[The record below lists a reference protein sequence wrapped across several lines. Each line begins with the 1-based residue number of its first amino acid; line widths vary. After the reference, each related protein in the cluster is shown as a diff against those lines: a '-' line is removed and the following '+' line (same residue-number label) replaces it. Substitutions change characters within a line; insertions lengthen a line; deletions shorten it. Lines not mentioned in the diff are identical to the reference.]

1 MMEGEGKKLWVAD
14 PDHGFRLGKL
24 VDIGAETLTIEP
36 FDSPGRVIITFL
48 CLYISNFILLISFII
63 ADNSSYRLC
72 ISVRG
77 VRKQRCRRQL
87 CSHVFE

>member
-36 FDSPGRVIITFL
+36 FDSPGRVKNDI
-48 CLYISNFILLISFII
+48 LYNLLSYINDSSNILL
-63 ADNSSYRLC
+63 L
-72 ISVRG
+72 
-77 VRKQRCRRQL
+77 
-87 CSHVFE
+87 

>member
-36 FDSPGRVIITFL
+36 FDSPGRVKNENL
-48 CLYISNFILLISFII
+48 NHLISTILLI
-63 ADNSSYRLC
+63 NL
-72 ISVRG
+72 
-77 VRKQRCRRQL
+77 L
-87 CSHVFE
+87 L